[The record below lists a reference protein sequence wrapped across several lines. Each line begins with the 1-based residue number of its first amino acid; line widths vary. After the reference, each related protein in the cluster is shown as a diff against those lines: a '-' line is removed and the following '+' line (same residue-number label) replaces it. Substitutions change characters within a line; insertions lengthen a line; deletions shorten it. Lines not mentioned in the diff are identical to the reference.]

1 MSAPN
6 GSGGRDPDRL
16 VDLGSRSWAAVG
28 IIVLVCLVAAGAS
41 ALSGIIVPLVV
52 AVIIGVVLDP
62 MVLALRARG
71 VAPALAAL
79 LALVV
84 SVLALGAV
92 AGVVVAGFLRQL
104 PEISAQLLSGW
115 RQMALWAQ
123 SFGLGPSVLE
133 PVRVSL
139 VAMIPQASIGV
150 LGAITGVV
158 RAALALGVGAFF
170 ALFFLFFVLRDSHAF
185 PAWVA
190 RHWGQDPERV
200 AAVDANVRDALR
212 GYFRGVA
219 LTAVITAPIFAIPL
233 LVMRVPL
240 VVPTLVLYFVLSF
253 IPFLGAWITGVFA
266 VLIAFG
272 SGGPTTALIVLL
284 ALLVS
289 NGSVQSVVSS
299 WALGSSLRV
308 HPVVV
313 LLATLVGGAVAGILG
328 MVLGAPV
335 VAAVQRSIEAVGGD
349 PAGRDPA
356 GGNPVGG
363 DAIAGQ
369 DGVSH
374 PNG

>member
-6 GSGGRDPDRL
+6 GSGRRDPDRL

-28 IIVLVCLVAAGAS
+28 IIVLVCLVAAAAS

-139 VAMIPQASIGV
+139 VAMIPQASVGV
-150 LGAITGVV
+150 LGAVTGVV
-158 RAALALGVGAFF
+158 RALLSFGVGAFF

-190 RHWGQDPERV
+190 RSFGRDPGLV
-200 AAVDANVRDALR
+200 DAVDANVRDALR

-233 LVMRVPL
+233 LVMGVPL

-253 IPFLGAWITGVFA
+253 VPFLGAWITGVFA

-272 SGGPTTALIVLL
+272 SGGPMTALIVLL

-308 HPVVV
+308 HPIVV
-313 LLATLVGGAVAGILG
+313 LLATLVGGVVAGILG

-335 VAAVQRSIEAVGGD
+335 VAAVQRSVEAVGGD
-349 PAGRDPA
+349 P
-356 GGNPVGG
+356 VGV
-363 DAIAGQ
+363 
-369 DGVSH
+369 DGE
-374 PNG
+374 